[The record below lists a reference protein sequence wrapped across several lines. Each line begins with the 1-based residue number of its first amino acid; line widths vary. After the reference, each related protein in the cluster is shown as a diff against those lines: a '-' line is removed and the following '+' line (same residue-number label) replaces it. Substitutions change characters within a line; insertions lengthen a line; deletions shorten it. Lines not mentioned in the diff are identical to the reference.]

1 MKQKKNSQRNIELM
15 FEIGC
20 LRHMP
25 RSWKR
30 FLNPDTA
37 NNTEHT
43 MRVIWLALLIAK
55 YEKPVNEEKILKMA
69 LVHDMPESR
78 TGDVDYLSRQYVER
92 KEEKAVSNIFGETI
106 FEKEMPE
113 LWHEYE
119 KRASLEAKIV
129 KDADNLDVE
138 LELMEQ
144 ISQGH
149 SMGSIWQTWRQK
161 KVYPRLYTAFAKK
174 FWQEIRQAEPHDWHL
189 KADNRFN
196 EGDWSKKSA

>member
-1 MKQKKNSQRNIELM
+1 MKNKKNQRDVDLM

-20 LRHMP
+20 LRHMS

-43 MRVIWLALLIAK
+43 MRVVWLALLIAK
-55 YEKPVNEEKILKMA
+55 YEKSVDEGKLLKMA
-69 LVHDMPESR
+69 LVHDLTESR

-92 KEEKAVSNIFGETI
+92 KEEKAVGAIFKATA
-106 FEKEMPE
+106 FEKEMPA
-113 LWHEYE
+113 LWREYE
-119 KRASLEAKIV
+119 KRTSLEAKIV

-144 ISQGH
+144 VFRGH
-149 SMGSIWQTWRQK
+149 SMGSIWKDWRQQ
-161 KVYPRLYTAFAKK
+161 KVYPRLYTALAKK
-174 FWQEIRQAEPHDWHL
+174 LWREIRRADPHDWHL

-196 EGDWSKKSA
+196 GGDWRK